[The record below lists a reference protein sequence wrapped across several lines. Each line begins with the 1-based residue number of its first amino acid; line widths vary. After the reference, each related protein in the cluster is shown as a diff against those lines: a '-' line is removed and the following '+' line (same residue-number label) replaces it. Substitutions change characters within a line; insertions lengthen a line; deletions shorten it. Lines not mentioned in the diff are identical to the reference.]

1 MWSGDHGDDNN
12 RNLQLG
18 YSEFTSVGTADGAGK
33 HMGISVHDSSA
44 SSNVNQDLIG
54 GPVFQSDGKTHLIV
68 LRFDLS
74 NSGNDRIRAYL
85 DPIGTVEPGSAAAD
99 ISVGEFL
106 ADRLGAVTDFTFGD
120 TQKAS
125 AFDELRVGS
134 TFADVANLTTPEPTS
149 FMLLGLGA
157 ISMLLV
163 GRRK

>member
-1 MWSGDHGDDNN
+1 
-12 RNLQLG
+12 
-18 YSEFTSVGTADGAGK
+18 
-33 HMGISVHDSSA
+33 MGISVHDSA
-44 SSNVNQDLIG
+44 ANTNANLDLIG

-106 ADRLGAVTDFTFGD
+106 LDRMGAVTDFTFGD

-125 AFDELRVGS
+125 AFDELRVGT
-134 TFADVANLTTPEPTS
+134 TFADVANLTVPEPMS
-149 FMLLGLGA
+149 FVLLGWGAIGMLLL
-157 ISMLLV
+157 